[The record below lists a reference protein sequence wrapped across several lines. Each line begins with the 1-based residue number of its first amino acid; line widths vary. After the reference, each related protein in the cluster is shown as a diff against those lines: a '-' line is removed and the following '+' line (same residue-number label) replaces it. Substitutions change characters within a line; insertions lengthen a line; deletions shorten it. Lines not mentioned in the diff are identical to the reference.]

1 MVVLGDLYFMHGGC
15 EVSRRSTMSPL
26 LAFPTK
32 YLGVRTSNIGSIMPL
47 GIKSCK
53 FEPQPFRPKC
63 ITESS
68 SSFSLLHSH
77 FGWLQQLATGGIM
90 KSQGSQTGNPDSSR
104 EGRKQKHHD
113 WRWTRHDTTA
123 NAVQMGLVTAIGEA
137 ERIKICA
144 IGTMYIDFRLETA
157 IIPQSKPIGM
167 TSITLTWLGTN
178 SNRG

>member
-77 FGWLQQLATGGIM
+77 FCCIHTLAGCNSWPRGA
-90 KSQGSQTGNPDSSR
+90 SCSR
-104 EGRKQKHHD
+104 KGRKQETPTPVARVENRSTMTGVGPGMIRLPMQF
-113 WRWTRHDTTA
+113 RW
-123 NAVQMGLVTAIGEA
+123 V
-137 ERIKICA
+137 
-144 IGTMYIDFRLETA
+144 
-157 IIPQSKPIGM
+157 S
-167 TSITLTWLGTN
+167 
-178 SNRG
+178 